1 MSNERTHGAMLRRLI
16 SGVLCLALMLG
27 LLPAGL
33 ITPAGAHWADSY
45 AQQLVDWGIMRG
57 DISGNLNL
65 GNAITRAEFVTM
77 MNRAYGYTNRGGHPF
92 TDVRS
97 TDWYSDDIDIAY
109 NIGYF
114 KGTSATTASPRK
126 TLTREEAAV
135 LLARNMM
142 MQETVGE
149 TLGFSDSRTLS
160 EWSRGLVGAATES
173 GILSGYS
180 DGSFQPKRNITRGE
194 VAAMLV
200 RSLGTP
206 IQTPGDHALG
216 NVYGNVTVNT
226 SGVKLR
232 DGVIVGNLYLT
243 GGIDLGEV
251 LLENVTV
258 LGEIIVS
265 GGGESNSSDSSIIM
279 RNVEA
284 DGMTVDSISSQFVT
298 IRAEGNTNIP
308 TVSVRTNA
316 YVDDS
321 SLSGYGLWKIIQ
333 DGGSLLQVAGS
344 VKEVWNQTPDSRLE
358 VVQGSADKVTVDEKA
373 TGSTVLVDE
382 DARVDDLN
390 LDAGANVIGKGDIGK
405 LNVGAAGSTV
415 EQLPDKVEIR
425 PGLEADINGETMN
438 SSQATETSNDPKLLA
453 GYPAVKNIAPASA
466 TLVFRTNKP
475 GTVYWAISAVA
486 DGSVSEDDLLEP
498 PVYGGK
504 IIQSGTVTATAANT
518 DYTAEVTG
526 LTKDGSYYVTA
537 MLVDGRE
544 QRSPLKVTSFTTPDD
559 TVPAF
564 AQGYP
569 VMSKVTCDQAQ
580 VTVMTNKSCQLYYAL
595 LPAGSTA
602 PTPAEFKAAAIQGNL
617 GYGSQSVTKNVT
629 TPINVNSVRLDEQTD
644 YVLYLWLTDYDGA
657 KSSAVVAVN
666 FSTPDETPPTVTDIR
681 QVGETPN
688 SIRVS
693 YTIDEPADLV
703 WAIVTEGDHLAKRLL
718 DWTEENT
725 GVDEDHT
732 TLKFKDDAALLAAKV
747 RLMSGTGAIASGS
760 STSSPLNITNLP
772 TTTSSYVLYYM
783 ANDKATDTGNLSTQ
797 IKALRV
803 HTEDN
808 IPPTVTATFTNA
820 DGSLVPST
828 ENPRVNADIRLIF
841 SESVKGGTT
850 KGQNIFYTEYNKLV
864 DLKNTLGG
872 FASSDTSDEKKEAES
887 AYNAARKA
895 FGEMLDTY
903 LTMYSGTPDGK
914 HEAVDVRTWDPE
926 DPDDPNARNWVIDW
940 RNAEVSMLDDGT
952 GRVEILLRGST
963 TTDRNGIEHPAAL
976 NLGSGE
982 SYYFHLTNIWD
993 LAIIGNALDPTP
1005 CDVKFTTAF
1014 AQVILTPG
1022 DELTIGSVASGTLD
1036 DSGTNKDSRIDY
1048 HFIADPE
1055 GVDEVKD
1062 ERTRW
1067 DLLIWTDTSMKFT
1080 LYRRPK
1086 TDANNGAWTRLGQME
1101 ILADQSEGFTYRS
1114 VGKWI
1119 SGTANPTPSYDALK
1133 DMDTQYGVHEYAIHI
1148 DALEGDTS
1156 FNAWNRTVS
1165 IRASIVAGT
1174 QSVLS
1179 NQVINGSTQT
1189 DYDKALGLGVSSVG
1203 TPDPFTMTKLFTDS
1217 RPPEINGRP
1226 TVEIHDVGAEISMT
1240 LNSPGQV
1247 YYLVIPLSNL
1257 QKTENGATTDLSAD
1271 VELSETDLQKV
1282 GTNYIAAMDV
1292 FQTGNIVPVLGDVP
1306 RMTGG
1311 GAEGNEGIKVSETVD
1326 NRYPVTTP
1334 VRDSFINGQTFANV
1348 FKGTTASVPAYT
1360 RATIDLNGKLESNKV
1375 YLVCLLTRGV
1385 SAVYA
1390 DSIYC
1395 YRFTTSMPDRPILKL
1410 QGTSATSVDA
1420 IVDRTSDVRSV
1431 LLVETGLDQGNFSVL
1446 LNDATTNN
1454 GKALFAQY
1462 VKDGLSSSFA
1472 ALNKGSDYLVRD
1484 ALFEDYDAGGGCSV
1498 FDYFANDDI
1507 KRTVRQLIETT
1518 SAPTVVK
1525 AYTQTQTVSVTG
1537 NATEGKLPLRF
1548 SDQNLQ
1554 PDTEYMCLAY
1564 ARGGSDAATGFRATY
1579 PLQVM
1584 DDAPPILTSASLGL
1598 YYDANNTI
1606 QGSILLNFDKNLYN
1620 NQRAPLAQSKTTG
1633 NIAGTSYAG
1642 LGGIVRSTFA
1652 EIAADGSNTPTGPT
1666 IELSVTDCPSA
1677 AISVTVNNACNRWGT
1692 PCQVYVVNIRC
1703 DNPSAPVAERTFS
1716 YTINGVPG
1724 T

>member
-1 MSNERTHGAMLRRLI
+1 MLRRLI

-732 TLKFKDDAALLAAKV
+732 TLKFKDDALLAAKV

-1086 TDANNGAWTRLGQME
+1086 TDANNGAWIRLGQME

-1133 DMDTQYGVHEYAIHI
+1133 NMDTQYGVHEYAIHI

-1226 TVEIHDVGAEISMT
+1226 TVEIHDVSAKISMS

-1247 YYLVIPLSNL
+1247 YYLVIPLNNL
-1257 QKTENGATTDLSAD
+1257 SYVEGANVVNLSGATEL
-1271 VELSETDLQKV
+1271 VESEVKKV
-1282 GTNYIAAMDV
+1282 TAYTANMDV
-1292 FQTGNIVPVLGDVP
+1292 YEHEGDTQYPALAKVPLMNGDPNLDTSVAKFPIEVP
-1306 RMTGG
+1306 IRN
-1311 GAEGNEGIKVSETVD
+1311 AFID
-1326 NRYPVTTP
+1326 NRTY
-1334 VRDSFINGQTFANV
+1334 GGV
-1348 FKGTTASVPAYT
+1348 FKDTTTSVPANT
-1360 RATIDLNGKLESNKV
+1360 NTTIDLTGKLESNRV

-1390 DSIYC
+1390 DNIYC
-1395 YRFTTSMPDRPILKL
+1395 YRFTTKMPERPILRL
-1410 QGTSATSVDA
+1410 EGNSATSVDA
-1420 IVDRTSDVRSV
+1420 IVDRTSNVRSV
-1431 LLVETGLDQGNFSVL
+1431 LLIDNANLSQSSTYKVL
-1446 LNDATTNN
+1446 SKDE
-1454 GKALFAQY
+1454 KFAQY
-1462 VKDGLSSSFA
+1462 VPTELKSAYDK
-1472 ALNKGSDYLVRD
+1472 LNKGANYSVRQ
-1484 ALFEDYDAGGGCSV
+1484 ALYDPYATSNGNCSV
-1498 FDYFANDDI
+1498 FDYFASESL
-1507 KRTVRQLIETT
+1507 KEQVKMMIETT
-1518 SAPTVVK
+1518 SEGDVVK
-1525 AYTQTQTVSVTG
+1525 AYWDKQTVPDRRTMEFAS
-1537 NATEGKLPLRF
+1537 NK
-1548 SDQNLQ
+1548 LQ
-1554 PDTEYMCLAY
+1554 PRTDYICLAY
-1564 ARGGSDAATGFRATY
+1564 AEAISSGGAANVPVAATAFRATF
-1579 PLQVM
+1579 PLKIL
-1584 DDAPPILTSASLGL
+1584 DDAPPILESVSGNLR
-1598 YYDANNTI
+1598 YDGTTLKGDI
-1606 QGSILLNFDKNLYN
+1606 TLKIG
-1620 NQRAPLAQSKTTG
+1620 RAH
-1633 NIAGTSYAG
+1633 
-1642 LGGIVRSTFA
+1642 V
-1652 EIAADGSNTPTGPT
+1652 
-1666 IELSVTDCPSA
+1666 
-1677 AISVTVNNACNRWGT
+1677 
-1692 PCQVYVVNIRC
+1692 
-1703 DNPSAPVAERTFS
+1703 
-1716 YTINGVPG
+1716 
-1724 T
+1724 

>member
-1 MSNERTHGAMLRRLI
+1 MLRRLI

-321 SLSGYGLWKIIQ
+321 SLPGYGLWKIIQ

-486 DGSVSEDDLLEP
+486 DGSVSEADLLEP

-1119 SGTANPTPSYDALK
+1119 SGTANSTPSYDALK

-1189 DYDKALGLGVSSVG
+1189 DYDKALELGVSSVG

-1226 TVEIHDVGAEISMT
+1226 TVEIHDVSAKISMS

-1247 YYLVIPLSNL
+1247 YYLVIPLNNL
-1257 QKTENGATTDLSAD
+1257 GYVEGTNVVNLSGATEL
-1271 VELSETDLQKV
+1271 VESEVKKV
-1282 GTNYIAAMDV
+1282 TAYTANMDIYEHEGDT
-1292 FQTGNIVPVLGDVP
+1292 QYPALAKVPLMNGDPNLDASVAKFPIEVP
-1306 RMTGG
+1306 IRNAFIDNKTYGG
-1311 GAEGNEGIKVSETVD
+1311 
-1326 NRYPVTTP
+1326 
-1334 VRDSFINGQTFANV
+1334 V
-1348 FKGTTASVPAYT
+1348 FKGTTTSVPANT
-1360 RATIDLNGKLESNKV
+1360 NTTIDLTGKLESNKV

-1390 DSIYC
+1390 DNIYC
-1395 YRFTTSMPDRPILKL
+1395 YRFTTKMPERPILRL
-1410 QGTSATSVDA
+1410 EGNSATSVDA
-1420 IVDRTSDVRSV
+1420 IVDRTSNVRSV
-1431 LLVETGLDQGNFSVL
+1431 LLIDNANLSQSSTYKVL
-1446 LNDATTNN
+1446 SKDE
-1454 GKALFAQY
+1454 KFAQY
-1462 VKDGLSSSFA
+1462 VPTELKSAYDK
-1472 ALNKGSDYLVRD
+1472 LNKGANYSVRQ
-1484 ALFEDYDAGGGCSV
+1484 ALYDPYATSNGNCSV
-1498 FDYFANDDI
+1498 FDYFASESL
-1507 KRTVRQLIETT
+1507 KEQVKMMIETT
-1518 SAPTVVK
+1518 SEGDVVK
-1525 AYTQTQTVSVTG
+1525 AYWDKQTVPDRRTMEFAS
-1537 NATEGKLPLRF
+1537 NK
-1548 SDQNLQ
+1548 LQ
-1554 PDTEYMCLAY
+1554 PRTDYICLAY
-1564 ARGGSDAATGFRATY
+1564 AEAISSGGAANVPVAATAFRATF
-1579 PLQVM
+1579 PLKIL
-1584 DDAPPILTSASLGL
+1584 DDAPPILESVSGNLR
-1598 YYDANNTI
+1598 YDGTTLKGDI
-1606 QGSILLNFDKNLYN
+1606 TLNFNKNLYN
-1620 NQRAPLAQSKTTG
+1620 VDGVPLAQSPDVGRVKDKTDNDPG
-1633 NIAGTSYAG
+1633 LWG
-1642 LGGIVRSTFA
+1642 LGGLVTSQSPNAMTVA
-1652 EIAADGSNTPTGPT
+1652 TDTTLTGP
-1666 IELSVTDCPSA
+1666 ISEVRFEVDGLANGVTARVRDVYNVAGSP
-1677 AISVTVNNACNRWGT
+1677 ITYPYTVN
-1692 PCQVYVVNIRC
+1692 VKC
-1703 DNPSAPVAERTFS
+1703 DNPQEPNTALRTFS
-1716 YTINGVPG
+1716 YQIEENGKVIKEG
-1724 T
+1724 KL